1 VDLFQTELDAVRNDA
16 ARRSFPAPDGQPAAT
31 ITEVGKGKIAAVH
44 FVFGQRYVTAPSESS
59 RQFLNDLVRELFPK
73 PLVEVKGSHD
83 VDVVVNRQGGRLAVN
98 LVNTAGPHQREPIL
112 DSIEPVGP
120 LDVTIRQTDRPARI
134 MLEPAGTAL
143 SFEHRDGE
151 IHLVVPRV
159 DIHEVIV
166 VSTGE

>member
-1 VDLFQTELDAVRNDA
+1 M
-16 ARRSFPAPDGQPAAT
+16 
-31 ITEVGKGKIAAVH
+31 AAVQ
-44 FVFGQRYVTAPSESS
+44 FAFGQRYATAPSESA
-59 RQFLNDLVRELFPK
+59 RQFLNDLARQLFPK

-83 VDVVVNRQGGRLAVN
+83 VDVVVNRQGGKLAVN

-112 DSIEPVGP
+112 DSIPPVGP
-120 LDVTIRQTDRPARI
+120 LDVTIRQTAKPTRVT
-134 MLEPAGTAL
+134 LEPAGTPL

-166 VSTGE
+166 VGTGE